1 MNKEEIRKTAWESVG
16 DEKLFPNHSD
26 KDIWNN
32 GFDACYNILSTTSQ
46 THKAMSAEE
55 ILELHFGSDFWEVK
69 KYLPNIVSAMQE
81 YINQPIPVGGKSVEQ
96 IEGELYLWDG
106 INGQLEEM
114 DGMDDAKEYINEMFI
129 DGNSIHPDIESVF
142 ILKKVAR
149 VYLEETGETK
159 QIDGDDVPVCKLHI
173 QPLSTQQPVSDGVEK
188 GEWFSMDEHAQIMAI
203 DFANWL
209 LENVYSVNGCWY
221 LNEGMSGEIYTTEH
235 LYTIFK
241 NRNQSSKK

>member
-55 ILELHFGSDFWEVK
+55 FL
-69 KYLPNIVSAMQE
+69 
-81 YINQPIPVGGKSVEQ
+81 INQGYTKIVTYPNKEVVEITFRWETVIRLLNEYTSQFQPLPVGGKSVDNCFDE
-96 IEGELYLWDG
+96 IGNK
-106 INGQLEEM
+106 INTLQDVNLKNRLHA
-114 DGMDDAKEYINEMFI
+114 AK
-129 DGNSIHPDIESVF
+129 D
-142 ILKKVAR
+142 L
-149 VYLEETGETK
+149 L
-159 QIDGDDVPVCKLHI
+159 KLHL
-173 QPLSTQQPVSDGVEK
+173 QSSLPVQQPVSDGVEK